1 MDAGESAHP
10 KSNQL
15 DAKRERA
22 LRAAENLIPAH
33 GFDGLRLRDVS
44 KAANVSIGLLQHYF
58 DTRDELLLETMR
70 TASGR
75 RAEQWTKLADSHEGA
90 SAKLNALLRGA
101 IGDRHRCVVWIETC
115 AASTRHPQLVH
126 DVRRNNE
133 EWHRALS
140 ETVALGVHS
149 GDFTPSIPEDEA
161 VEVLVALVDGLMLA
175 KAISGASDPGRHQTK
190 LLQNAARHLLGDGYV
205 PVEPDPR

>member
-1 MDAGESAHP
+1 MATSGDAES
-10 KSNQL
+10 KNRL
-15 DAKRERA
+15 DAKREQA
-22 LRAAENLIPAH
+22 LRAAEDLIPAH

-75 RAEQWTKLADSHEGA
+75 RTKQWTRLADSYDDP
-90 SAKLNALLRGA
+90 SAKLDALLRGA

-115 AASTRHPQLVH
+115 AASTRHPQLVD

-133 EWHRALS
+133 EWHRALD
-140 ETVALGVHS
+140 ETVKLGVD
-149 GDFTPSIPEDEA
+149 GGNFEPAIPRHEV

-175 KAISGASDPGRHQTK
+175 TAISGDQATRQHQTK
-190 LLQNAARHLLGDGYV
+190 LLQNAARRLLGDGYA
-205 PVEPDPR
+205 PS